1 MSRSK
6 KNQIKKKKSKIL
18 FKKLFFIF
26 FVLLLS
32 SGFLITTL
40 SKDVKSDKPT
50 SDNQVK
56 GDVFS
61 NITKQDIS
69 KITLNAVGDVMA
81 HNPQLK
87 SQFDPSTKS
96 YSFDNNFKYVKKYIE
111 SSDLAIAN
119 LETTLAGSSTPYT
132 SYPAFNSPDAL
143 IDGLKFAGVD
153 VLSTINNHSFDKG
166 DLGVERTLEV
176 SKEKGLDTVGTT
188 ENVGDDNYLI
198 KDINNIKLGITAF
211 SYGEI
216 INDTKR
222 LNGLTISNKS
232 KNKMNIFDMYN
243 VNNAFNTISK
253 TLDNLKDTDMQIV
266 IIHWGNEYQRTPSE
280 FQTMLAKKLSDAG
293 VDIIIGSHPH
303 VVQPAKMIK
312 SSDGNNET
320 LVIYSLGNFIS
331 NQRRELLGTPFTE
344 DGLMA
349 DIEITKDSN
358 KNKTF
363 ISKVNFI
370 PTWVNKYRA
379 LEKDVYEII
388 PISNKNELSTIEN
401 IPIDKVKASFD
412 NTISQIENRDI
423 FNIPKNPFE

>member
-6 KNQIKKKKSKIL
+6 KNQIKKRKGKIL
-18 FKKLFFIF
+18 LKKLFFIF
-26 FVLLLS
+26 FIFLLS
-32 SGFLITTL
+32 SSFLITGL
-40 SKDVKSDKPT
+40 SKNIKSDKPI
-50 SDNQVK
+50 SNNQVK
-56 GDVFS
+56 GEILS
-61 NITKQDIS
+61 NTTNANNS
-69 KITLNAVGDVMA
+69 KVTLNAVGDVMA

-87 SQFDPSTKS
+87 AQFDTSTKS
-96 YSFDNNFKYVKKYIE
+96 YSFNNNFKYVKKYIE
-111 SSDLAIAN
+111 SSDLSIAN

-132 SYPAFNSPDAL
+132 SYPTFNSPDAL

-153 VLSTINNHSFDKG
+153 ILSTINNHSFDKG
-166 DLGVERTLEV
+166 DLGVERTLKV
-176 SKEKGLDTVGTT
+176 SKGKEFDTVGTT
-188 ENVGDDNYLI
+188 ENVGDANYLI
-198 KDINNIKLGITAF
+198 KDINNIKLGVTAF

-216 INDTKR
+216 INNTKR

-232 KNKMNIFDMYN
+232 KDKMNIFDMYN
-243 VNNAFNTISK
+243 VDNAFNTISK
-253 TLDNLKDTDMQIV
+253 ALDNLKDTDMQIV
-266 IIHWGNEYQRTPSE
+266 ILHWGNEYQRTPSE
-280 FQTMLAKKLSDAG
+280 FQTKLAQKLADAG

-331 NQRRELLGTPFTE
+331 NQRRELLGTSFTE

-370 PTWVNKYRA
+370 PTWVNKYNNSG
-379 LEKDVYEII
+379 KDVYEII
-388 PISNKNELSTIEN
+388 PIDNKNELSTIEN

-412 NTISQIENRDI
+412 NTISQIENRNI

>member
-6 KNQIKKKKSKIL
+6 KNQIKKRKGKIL
-18 FKKLFFIF
+18 FKKLFFVF
-26 FVLLLS
+26 FILLLS
-32 SGFLITTL
+32 SSFLITGL
-40 SKDVKSDKPT
+40 SKNIKSDKT
-50 SDNQVK
+50 ISNNQVK
-56 GDVFS
+56 GETLS
-61 NITKQDIS
+61 NITKPDNS
-69 KITLNAVGDVMA
+69 KVTLNAVGDVMA

-87 SQFDPSTKS
+87 AQFDTSTKS
-96 YSFDNNFKYVKKYIE
+96 YSFNNNFKYVKKYIE
-111 SSDLAIAN
+111 SSDLSIAN

-132 SYPAFNSPDAL
+132 SYPTFNSPDAL

-153 VLSTINNHSFDKG
+153 ILSTINNHSFDKG

-176 SKEKGLDTVGTT
+176 SKGKGFDTVGTT
-188 ENVGDDNYLI
+188 KNVGDANYLI

-216 INDTKR
+216 INDIKR
-222 LNGLTISNKS
+222 LNGITISNKS
-232 KNKMNIFDMYN
+232 KDKMNIFDMYN
-243 VNNAFNTISK
+243 VDNAFNTISK

-266 IIHWGNEYQRTPSE
+266 ILHWGNEYQRTPSE
-280 FQTMLAKKLSDAG
+280 FQIQLAQKLADAG

-303 VVQPAKMIK
+303 VVQPVKMIK

-344 DGLMA
+344 DGLMVY
-349 DIEITKDSN
+349 IEITKDFD
-358 KNKTF
+358 KNKTYV
-363 ISKVNFI
+363 SKVDFT
-370 PTWVNKYRA
+370 PTWVNKYSSSG
-379 LEKDVYEII
+379 KYVYEII
-388 PISNKNELSTIEN
+388 PIADKNELSTIEN
-401 IPIDKVKASFD
+401 LPIDKVKSSFD